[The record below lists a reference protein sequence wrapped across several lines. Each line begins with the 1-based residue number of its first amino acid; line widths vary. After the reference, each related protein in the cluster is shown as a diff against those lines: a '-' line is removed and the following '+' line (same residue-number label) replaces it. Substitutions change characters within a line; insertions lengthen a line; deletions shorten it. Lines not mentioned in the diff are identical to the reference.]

1 MSNYDNTGKGALW
14 SNKYFEQG
22 GQMPKWTGNIVAHR
36 DIKKGE
42 TIPLSVWAGERKN
55 ENSPVMRLA
64 VDTYKDAKTLGTAPE
79 AKQEESAPFDD
90 EIPF

>member
-1 MSNYDNTGKGALW
+1 MSYDNNGKGALW

-42 TIPLSVWAGERKN
+42 TIPLSVWPGERKN

-64 VDTYKDAKTLGTAPE
+64 VDTYKDAKTAAAPTASEP
-79 AKQEESAPFDD
+79 APFDD
-90 EIPF
+90 IDEVPF